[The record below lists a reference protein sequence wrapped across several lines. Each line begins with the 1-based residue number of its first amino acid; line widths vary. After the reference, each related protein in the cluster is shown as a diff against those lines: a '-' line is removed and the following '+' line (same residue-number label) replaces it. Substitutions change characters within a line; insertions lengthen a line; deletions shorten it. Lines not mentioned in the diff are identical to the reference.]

1 MTMTLDPN
9 SQRFGSL
16 NYGHMSSYP
25 SSQPHFTNPW
35 SSPASSGVGATSAAH
50 PMYASSSQPGL
61 NSNPLSLDAL
71 TKHQQHP
78 AAPQPQ
84 QQQQQQ
90 QQQHTSRTSGG
101 SPASMSSYGSV
112 PATSASA
119 GSPHSMAH
127 VAALAGGPHDLLSS
141 SQDLLSLARMA
152 PAVSNVPASAGYGD
166 AASYTSAS
174 PIHPTYTA
182 TSQAPYESIGRYAPG
197 SMQPAFTLASDAD
210 HSARR
215 YSQTSMPQDDRSRF
229 ADALEASQG
238 MLSMSQETPRNIYGP
253 QAGGGRSR
261 GSADSYG
268 FPATHSTS
276 SSVSSSSGF
285 GYYGGSI
292 DSSVSDYST
301 AGSDIESVA
310 ARTLPRPQGLM
321 GGGQVH
327 SRPCHKDFSA
337 PRFRTARRRSTSAR
351 SATSDSRAPARCR
364 RTCTATLARSPSN
377 ARLKAVAVTSRS
389 CPTFGD
395 TARSTRATRGL
406 RLALRTISPT
416 KPRYPQPSP
425 AISSLRG
432 AQGPR
437 EELGTSFHISIS

>member
-1 MTMTLDPN
+1 
-9 SQRFGSL
+9 
-16 NYGHMSSYP
+16 
-25 SSQPHFTNPW
+25 
-35 SSPASSGVGATSAAH
+35 
-50 PMYASSSQPGL
+50 
-61 NSNPLSLDAL
+61 
-71 TKHQQHP
+71 
-78 AAPQPQ
+78 
-84 QQQQQQ
+84 
-90 QQQHTSRTSGG
+90 
-101 SPASMSSYGSV
+101 MSSYGSV

-119 GSPHSMAH
+119 GSPHN
-127 VAALAGGPHDLLSS
+127 
-141 SQDLLSLARMA
+141 LLSLARMA

-166 AASYTSAS
+166 AGSYTSAS
-174 PIHPTYTA
+174 PIHPAYPA
-182 TSQAPYESIGRYAPG
+182 TSQAPYESMGRYAPG

-321 GGGQVH
+321 GGQVPPAPQSMMGQFSSKVSSSTQKKHKCKVCDKRFTRPSSLQTHMYSHTGEKPFQCEVEGCGRHFSVVSNLRRHRKVH
-327 SRPCHKDFSA
+327 KGD
-337 PRFRTARRRSTSAR
+337 AR
-351 SATSDSRAPARCR
+351 SEAGSEDHQSD
-364 RTCTATLARSPSN
+364 
-377 ARLKAVAVTSRS
+377 
-389 CPTFGD
+389 
-395 TARSTRATRGL
+395 
-406 RLALRTISPT
+406 
-416 KPRYPQPSP
+416 
-425 AISSLRG
+425 
-432 AQGPR
+432 
-437 EELGTSFHISIS
+437 